1 VSRKSRIPECGGGK
15 NRQSLFFLF
24 PTVWNFL
31 RLGVF
36 VHNLK
41 VAVIVTI
48 RASVSWSRV
57 VRESGARPVI
67 DDAVMG
73 VVACTRMAGRV
84 RDHSG
89 RTVQWGLLHLIRS
102 S

>member
-1 VSRKSRIPECGGGK
+1 VGGGGK
-15 NRQSLFFLF
+15 NRQSLFLLLS
-24 PTVWNFL
+24 TVWNFL

-36 VHNLK
+36 AHNLK

-48 RASVSWSRV
+48 RASVSWGRV

-73 VVACTRMAGRV
+73 VVACTCMAGRV
-84 RDHSG
+84 QDHSG
-89 RTVQWGLLHLIRS
+89 MTVQRGLLNLIRS